1 MALLFRPSRTGG
13 HSLLFQWAD
22 HMEFMRRND
31 GDVRGM
37 EQQHLSTH
45 ESQLV
50 RDNANQN
57 ETDTLAL
64 YDDTSSDQAENFS

>member
-1 MALLFRPSRTGG
+1 
-13 HSLLFQWAD
+13 
-22 HMEFMRRND
+22 
-31 GDVRGM
+31 M